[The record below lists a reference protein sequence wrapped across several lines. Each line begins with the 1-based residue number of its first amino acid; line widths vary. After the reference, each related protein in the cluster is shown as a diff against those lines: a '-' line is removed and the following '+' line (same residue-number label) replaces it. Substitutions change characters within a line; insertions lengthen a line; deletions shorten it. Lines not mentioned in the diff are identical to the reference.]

1 MVWAG
6 VCPVPRPSPPP
17 PALGNIWEAEL
28 PDHLWGPVPL
38 STGRGQEEPHNTL
51 GNLRTPRA
59 TLGPQC
65 ALESHSPPPR
75 GCRAALA
82 AVCPGAHLTNR
93 TPLSLVTELAIIVRE
108 VSE

>member
-65 ALESHSPPPR
+65 ALESHSPPP
-75 GCRAALA
+75 GAAELRWRPCA
-82 AVCPGAHLTNR
+82 QAR
-93 TPLSLVTELAIIVRE
+93 ISLTELPFP
-108 VSE
+108 